1 MRDKKCKRQLNLVFN
16 GIWLLTLFIERPL
29 YWVRYKKSGQ
39 SSIRDLVSKDVQFII
54 LKIVGAL
61 LILKHKGSCR
71 RPINLK
77 CVISSFCSTWKWKEN
92 NFWEK
97 ISLTLFM
104 KTKVPAV
111 FELGTCESIE
121 RIFINCAT
129 EIDIRWYKLFHN
141 G

>member
-39 SSIRDLVSKDVQFII
+39 SSIRDLVSKDVQVII

-61 LILKHKGSCR
+61 LILKHRGSCR

-77 CVISSFCSTWKWKEN
+77 CVISSFCSTWN
-92 NFWEK
+92 
-97 ISLTLFM
+97 
-104 KTKVPAV
+104 
-111 FELGTCESIE
+111 E
-121 RIFINCAT
+121 RITIFGKNQLNALHENKSPCSIWTRDMRVNRAHLYPLRYGDRHQM
-129 EIDIRWYKLFHN
+129 I
-141 G
+141 